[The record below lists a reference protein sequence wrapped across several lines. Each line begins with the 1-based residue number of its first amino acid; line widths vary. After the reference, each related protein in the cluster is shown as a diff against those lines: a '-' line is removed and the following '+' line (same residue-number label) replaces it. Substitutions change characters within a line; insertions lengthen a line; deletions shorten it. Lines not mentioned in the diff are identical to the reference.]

1 MSFMKVSST
10 PQAARPPA
18 AAVSRAG
25 VRRLDPRPAVTH
37 RGSRCV
43 CGGSCPRCTPGP
55 PVSSPGDAS
64 ERAADGLAAAAL
76 RGSRT
81 PDGLADV
88 LGIDLNTVGLI
99 GESGSG
105 KSLTALAILGLL
117 PEGATASGS
126 VRWDGRELIGLADR
140 ELAELRGDEI
150 GIVFQEPRT
159 ALNPIRTV
167 GRQIAESIRI
177 HEGASKRDAAT
188 RAIAE
193 ARRVALPDPERIV
206 RRYPHQ
212 LSGGQRQRVA
222 IAMALAC
229 RPRLLIAD
237 EPTTALDVTIQAEI
251 LELLL
256 SLVEDDGMSLVFI
269 THDLAVL
276 SQIATHGVVLEDGRV
291 VEDAPV
297 AQLLTSPASEVTR
310 GLLRDATATLWR
322 PGGIG

>member
-1 MSFMKVSST
+1 VTLEVHDLTVGIGGRRVVDGVSF
-10 PQAARPPA
+10 
-18 AAVSRAG
+18 AV
-25 VRRLDPRPAVTH
+25 
-37 RGSRCV
+37 
-43 CGGSCPRCTPGP
+43 
-55 PVSSPGDAS
+55 
-64 ERAADGLAAAAL
+64 
-76 RGSRT
+76 
-81 PDGLADV
+81 PDGAR
-88 LGIDLNTVGLI
+88 VGLI

-117 PEGATASGS
+117 PDGAEVGGS
-126 VRWDGRELIGLADR
+126 VRWNGRELIGLSDR
-140 ELAELRGDEI
+140 ELAGLRGDEI

-177 HEGASKRDAAT
+177 HEKASKRDAAA
-188 RAIAE
+188 RAVAE
-193 ARRVALPDPERIV
+193 AARVALPDPERIV
-206 RRYPHQ
+206 NRFPHQ

-251 LELLL
+251 LDLLH
-256 SLVEDDGMSLVFI
+256 SLVDDDGMSLVFI

-291 VEDAPV
+291 VEEGPV
-297 AQLLTSPASEVTR
+297 SRLLTAPSSPVTQ

-322 PGGIG
+322 PGGVA

>member
-1 MSFMKVSST
+1 MSLEV
-10 PQAARPPA
+10 ADL
-18 AAVSRAG
+18 VIDIDG
-25 VRRLDPRPAVTH
+25 RRV
-37 RGSRCV
+37 V
-43 CGGSCPRCTPGP
+43 
-55 PVSSPGDAS
+55 
-64 ERAADGLAAAAL
+64 DGI
-76 RGSRT
+76 SFSV
-81 PDGLADV
+81 PDGAR
-88 LGIDLNTVGLI
+88 VGLI

-117 PEGATASGS
+117 PLEAQASGS
-126 VRWDGRELIGLADR
+126 IRWNGRELIGLSDR
-140 ELAELRGDEI
+140 ELATIRGDEI

-177 HEGASKRDAAT
+177 HNRIPRKEAWQ

-193 ARRVALPDPERIV
+193 AARVRLPEPATIV
-206 RRYPHQ
+206 DRFAHQ

-222 IAMALAC
+222 LAVALAA

-256 SLVEDDGMSLVFI
+256 SLVADEGMSLVFI

-276 SQIATHGVVLEDGRV
+276 AQVATHGVVLENGRV
-291 VEDAPV
+291 IEEGPVSVLLTAPV
-297 AQLLTSPASEVTR
+297 SPITQ

-322 PGGIG
+322 PDRARTGETPDPASGGMS

>member
-1 MSFMKVSST
+1 VSLVVRNLSIEIDGRRVVDDISFDV
-10 PQAARPPA
+10 
-18 AAVSRAG
+18 
-25 VRRLDPRPAVTH
+25 
-37 RGSRCV
+37 
-43 CGGSCPRCTPGP
+43 
-55 PVSSPGDAS
+55 
-64 ERAADGLAAAAL
+64 
-76 RGSRT
+76 
-81 PDGLADV
+81 PDGAR
-88 LGIDLNTVGLI
+88 VGLI

-117 PEGATASGS
+117 PGDATATGS
-126 VRWDGRELIGLADR
+126 IRWNERELIGLPDR
-140 ELAELRGDEI
+140 ELARLRGDEI

-167 GRQIAESIRI
+167 GRQIAESVRI
-177 HEGASKRDAAT
+177 HEGLGRRDAAA

-193 ARRVALPDPERIV
+193 AERVRLPEPAQIV

-237 EPTTALDVTIQAEI
+237 EPTTALDVTIQAEV
-251 LELLL
+251 LELLAG
-256 SLVEDDGMSLVFI
+256 LVARDGMSLVFI

-276 SQIATHGVVLEDGRV
+276 SQIATHAVVLEHGRV
-291 VEDAPV
+291 VEHGPLSR
-297 AQLLTSPASEVTR
+297 LLTAPASPVTQ

-322 PGGIG
+322 PGGAA

>member
-1 MSFMKVSST
+1 MTLEVNGLCIDLDG
-10 PQAARPPA
+10 RRVVD
-18 AAVSRAG
+18 AVSFD
-25 VRRLDPRPAVTH
+25 V
-37 RGSRCV
+37 
-43 CGGSCPRCTPGP
+43 
-55 PVSSPGDAS
+55 
-64 ERAADGLAAAAL
+64 
-76 RGSRT
+76 
-81 PDGLADV
+81 PDGAR
-88 LGIDLNTVGLI
+88 VGLI

-117 PEGATASGS
+117 PDGAEVHGS
-126 VRWDGRELIGLADR
+126 IRWDGRELIGLPDKEIAQ
-140 ELAELRGDEI
+140 LRGDDI

-177 HEGASKRDAAT
+177 HERAGRAEAKT

-193 ARRVALPDPERIV
+193 AARVALPDPERIV
-206 RRYPHQ
+206 DRYPHQ

-229 RPRLLIAD
+229 HPRLLIAD

-251 LELLL
+251 LELLA
-256 SLVEDDGMSLVFI
+256 SLVQDAGMSLIFI

-291 VEDAPV
+291 VEQAPI
-297 AQLLTSPASEVTR
+297 ATLLTTPRSPVTQ

-322 PGGIG
+322 PGGLP